1 MVGARVAT
9 LRINYR
15 TPEEIMTEAE
25 PVIREVYPLVNVPV
39 SVRSGGYPVEYV
51 EAGEWR
57 GILTRWLAERTGG
70 TACVVALP
78 TRLDGVRAEFR
89 GVVGA
94 EGLAGAE
101 GVMVAEKLVDTS
113 STEKAG
119 VEAVRAGDAVVFSE
133 PTDVKGLEF
142 DLVILIDPEAWGTGV
157 TATVDRYVAMTR
169 ATKRL
174 VIVVANE

>member
-1 MVGARVAT
+1 
-9 LRINYR
+9 
-15 TPEEIMTEAE
+15 MTEAE
-25 PVIREVYPLVNVPV
+25 PVIRAVYPLVNVPV

-94 EGLAGAE
+94 EGLAVAE
-101 GVMVAEKLVDTS
+101 GVS
-113 STEKAG
+113 G
-119 VEAVRAGDAVVFSE
+119 VEAVRADDAVVFLE
-133 PTDVKGLEF
+133 PADVKGLEF
-142 DLVILIDPEAWGTGV
+142 DVVVLIDPEAWGTGV

-174 VIVVANE
+174 VIVGS

>member
-1 MVGARVAT
+1 
-9 LRINYR
+9 
-15 TPEEIMTEAE
+15 MTEAE
-25 PVIREVYPLVNVPV
+25 PVIRAVYPLVNVPV

-174 VIVVANE
+174 VIVDANE